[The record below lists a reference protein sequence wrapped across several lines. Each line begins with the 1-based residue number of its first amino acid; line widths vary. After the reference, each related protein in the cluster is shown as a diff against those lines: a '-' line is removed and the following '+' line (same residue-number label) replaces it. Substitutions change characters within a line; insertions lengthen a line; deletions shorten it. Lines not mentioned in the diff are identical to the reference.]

1 MKVLVLMGLVVV
13 SLLVY
18 VAERVDIVR
27 LGYQIERL
35 KTERAV
41 LQRERDELRVKVSK
55 LSSPERIAH
64 LATDRLGMMQPR
76 KDQVVLVHVGSLSPV
91 TNGTAGFGIQLA
103 RHVPSK

>member
-1 MKVLVLMGLVVV
+1 MKVLMGLVVV

-41 LQRERDELRVKVSK
+41 LHRERDELRVKVSK

-76 KDQVVLVHVGSLSPV
+76 KDQVVLVHVGPLSPV
-91 TNGTAGFGIQLA
+91 TTGTAGSGIQLA

>member
-1 MKVLVLMGLVVV
+1 MRVLMGLVVV

-35 KTERAV
+35 KIERAA

-64 LATDRLGMMQPR
+64 LASDRLGMMPPS
-76 KDQVVLVHVGSLSPV
+76 KEQVVLVRVGP
-91 TNGTAGFGIQLA
+91 THPTAVASAGSGVQVA
-103 RHVPSK
+103 RQIGGR

>member
-1 MKVLVLMGLVVV
+1 MKVLLGLVVV

-35 KTERAV
+35 KIERAA

-55 LSSPERIAH
+55 LSSPERIAR
-64 LATDRLGMMQPR
+64 LASDRLGMMPPS
-76 KDQVVLVHVGSLSPV
+76 KEQVVVLHVGASTSTAVAGVGSGVQVARHVGS
-91 TNGTAGFGIQLA
+91 
-103 RHVPSK
+103 R

>member
-1 MKVLVLMGLVVV
+1 MKVLMGLVVV

-35 KTERAV
+35 KTERAA

-64 LATDRLGMMQPR
+64 LATDRLGMMPPS
-76 KDQVVLVHVGSLSPV
+76 KDQVVLVHVGTPSPV
-91 TNGTAGFGIQLA
+91 AVATAGSGVQVA
-103 RHVPSK
+103 RHVSGR

>member
-1 MKVLVLMGLVVV
+1 MKILMGLVVV

-35 KTERAV
+35 KTERAA

-64 LATDRLGMMQPR
+64 LATDRLGMTPPS
-76 KDQVVLVHVGSLSPV
+76 KDQVVFVHVGAGAS
-91 TNGTAGFGIQLA
+91 TAVATVGSGVQVA
-103 RHVPSK
+103 RHVSGR